1 MNIARRR
8 LTGGALAAAGLA
20 TVGRQ
25 SRAQAPIPF
34 KVAMLSD
41 MSGMV
46 VDLSGPGSLT
56 SARMAIEDYG
66 GKVLGRPVE
75 LVVGDHLNKPDVG
88 VPQARSFYDNGVRAI
103 FDIGIS
109 TVALGVQTVAREKDG
124 LVVFVS
130 SSSSDLTGRACSPNG
145 ISWTYDNYSQSQG
158 VVRELLRENAKT
170 WFFLTVD
177 YAYGRNVLRDTTK
190 MVEAGGGKVVG
201 SVLHPFESRD
211 FSSYLVEAKASK
223 ADVIALA
230 TTTVRRAC
238 TARRTPLINRHTHH
252 SRLMR

>member
-8 LTGGALAAAGLA
+8 LTGGALAAAGFA

-88 VPQARSFYDNGVRAI
+88 VPQARSFYDNGVR
-103 FDIGIS
+103 GH
-109 TVALGVQTVAREKDG
+109 KH
-124 LVVFVS
+124 
-130 SSSSDLTGRACSPNG
+130 
-145 ISWTYDNYSQSQG
+145 
-158 VVRELLRENAKT
+158 LL
-170 WFFLTVD
+170 
-177 YAYGRNVLRDTTK
+177 
-190 MVEAGGGKVVG
+190 
-201 SVLHPFESRD
+201 
-211 FSSYLVEAKASK
+211 
-223 ADVIALA
+223 
-230 TTTVRRAC
+230 
-238 TARRTPLINRHTHH
+238 
-252 SRLMR
+252 